1 MDIVLHVV
9 HVLAALG
16 LIGLILIQHGKGAD
30 AGASFGGGGSQT
42 VFGSAGSANFLT
54 RSTAILAVVFFITS
68 LGLAWM
74 ARQEVSGGG
83 SILPALESVDEQ
95 DVPAMD
101 PQGGDVPANG
111 APSSDVPGAG
121 ESSGDVPAMESGD
134 APAAAN
140 SQNEA
145 LDVPAAELESPA
157 PDEAPSQPAQ

>member
-54 RSTAILAVVFFITS
+54 RFTAVLAVVFFITS

-74 ARQEVSGGG
+74 ARQEAEGAG
-83 SILPALESVDEQ
+83 SFLPALESVDDQ
-95 DVPAMD
+95 DVPALD
-101 PQGGDVPANG
+101 EADAPA
-111 APSSDVPGAG
+111 
-121 ESSGDVPAMESGD
+121 SGDVPATGV
-134 APAAAN
+134 PATTPAEGA
-140 SQNEA
+140 
-145 LDVPAAELESPA
+145 DVPADAPTMDSGKSEKETSDVPSAGLESPA
-157 PDEAPSQPAQ
+157 PDETTSDSGKP

>member
-54 RSTAILAVVFFITS
+54 RFTAVLAVVFFVTS

-74 ARQEVSGGG
+74 ARQEAEGAG
-83 SILPALESVDEQ
+83 SFLPSLESVDDQ
-95 DVPAMD
+95 DVPALD
-101 PQGGDVPANG
+101 DADEPV
-111 APSSDVPGAG
+111 
-121 ESSGDVPAMESGD
+121 SGDVPSTG
-134 APAAAN
+134 PAQGA
-140 SQNEA
+140 
-145 LDVPAAELESPA
+145 DVPAEAPGMDSGKSEKETSDVPSAGLESPA
-157 PDEAPSQPAQ
+157 PDETTSDSGKQ